1 MKLAANT
8 DAVCN
13 LYSDINY
20 KNIKMNYQFLVE
32 IFKNALIKIGVTD
45 GYNLFFESPKNPE
58 HGDLATNIAMQLAKP
73 LKQSPRQ
80 IAETII
86 NNLEIDN
93 QIIERIDIAGAGF
106 INIKIASSYFQKELF
121 SISQIKDGFG
131 RCNSGAGKKVNVEY
145 VSANPTGLLHMGHG
159 RNACIGDTVANLYEW
174 NGWEVTREYYFNNA
188 GNQMNNLGKS
198 IFARYMHLLGETEY
212 PFPEDG
218 YHGNYIITI
227 AELVK
232 THHGD
237 ALKNGSEEDLAVC
250 RKTGEQWCFDKIIT
264 TMKSLNVHHDIYF
277 NEDTLYSEGKIDEVI
292 AELKSMD
299 LAYEKDGA
307 LWISLSKM
315 GLKDDRVIVKS
326 SGEPTYRLPDIA
338 YHIVKFKR
346 GYEKLID
353 VFGAD
358 HIATVPDVLASL
370 KALKFATEKIEVLI
384 HQFVTLTENGE
395 QVKMSK
401 RSGKSYTLDELIE
414 EVGSDVVRFFFLMR
428 GITTHLEFDL
438 ALAREQSDKNPVF
451 YLQYAHARI
460 SSVLDTAKDRSIIR
474 NDVFDASLLNEN
486 QELNLIK
493 TVLRFPSVV
502 ETSCYKSEP
511 QILAEYLRELA
522 AAFHVFYHDCRILGA
537 EENLQNARLNLAYI
551 TKIAMNNGL
560 TILGIKAPERM

>member
-1 MKLAANT
+1 
-8 DAVCN
+8 
-13 LYSDINY
+13 
-20 KNIKMNYQFLVE
+20 MNFQFLVE
-32 IFKNALIKIGVTD
+32 IFQQSLEKIGVSE
-45 GYNLFFESPKNPE
+45 GYKLFFESPKNPE
-58 HGDLATNIAMQLAKP
+58 NGDLATNVAMQLAKAM
-73 LKQSPRQ
+73 KQAPRQ

-86 NNLEIDN
+86 NNLEYDKSIVES
-93 QIIERIDIAGAGF
+93 IEIAGAGF
-106 INIKIASSYFQKELF
+106 INIKFANNFFYNELVNSIKENEE
-121 SISQIKDGFG
+121 FG
-131 RCNSGAGKKVNVEY
+131 KNKSGAGRKVNVEY

-159 RNACIGDTVANLYEW
+159 RNACIGDTVANMYEW

-198 IFARYMHLLGETEY
+198 IFARYMNLLGEKDF

-218 YHGNYIITI
+218 YHGTYIIAI
-227 AELVK
+227 AEMLL

-237 ALKNGSEEDLAVC
+237 ALKDGTTEDLAVC
-250 RKTGEQWCFDKIIT
+250 RKYGEQWCFDRIIE
-264 TMKSLNVHHDIYF
+264 TMKALNVHHDIFF
-277 NEDTLYSEGKIDEVI
+277 NEDTLYTDGKVKDVIDN
-292 AELKSMD
+292 LKSMN
-299 LAYEKDGA
+299 LAYEKEGA
-307 LWISLSKM
+307 LWIALSKM

-338 YHIVKFKR
+338 YHIVKFQR
-346 GYEKLID
+346 GYDHLID

-358 HIATVPDVLASL
+358 HIATVPDVLAAL
-370 KALKFATEKIEVLI
+370 KALNYDISKIDVLI

-460 SSVLDTAKDRSIIR
+460 SSVLDTAKDREIVKKDS
-474 NDVFDASLLNEN
+474 FDPILLKEK
-486 QELNLIK
+486 QELDLIK
-493 TVLRFPSVV
+493 ILLKFPAVV
-502 ETSCYKSEP
+502 ESSCEKCEP

-522 AAFHVFYHDCRILGA
+522 AEFHVFYHDCRILGVDSD
-537 EENLQNARLNLAYI
+537 LQNSRLHLANI
-551 TKIAMNNGL
+551 TKIAMRNGL
-560 TILGIKAPERM
+560 TILGINAPDRM